1 MVSKFCFLFIIYK
14 DFKVKIILFLSI
26 CRLGYSKNS
35 ISKSILWMLHGMLK
49 YPYPA
54 YNDMP
59 GDDQELWFRNFVVM
73 NLLLRTI
80 ILFYLLTSFF

>member
-1 MVSKFCFLFIIYK
+1 
-14 DFKVKIILFLSI
+14 
-26 CRLGYSKNS
+26 
-35 ISKSILWMLHGMLK
+35 MLHGMLK